1 MIEDETAG
9 KREETGSVRIRRL
22 PSNKTKIVC
31 TIGPSSTSPQV
42 LADMIRSGMNVARVN
57 FSHGTSDEHRMLIKN
72 IRAAAARLGRTVA
85 ILIDLPGPKIRIGKL
100 IQEPLILSKGETVTL
115 TADPASSDLAAIPVN
130 YPGLPSL
137 VTEGTTIF
145 LNDGFLQL
153 KVIRISG
160 QEVVGKV
167 VIGGPLLSHKGL
179 NLPGIS
185 LPVPAV
191 TPEDLVHV
199 DLGLDE
205 GVDTFTISFLEHP
218 KDIRVLREYAQKRG
232 VKIHVV
238 AKIERAGAVRAI
250 DAILEEA
257 DAIMIA
263 RGDLGVQIPIEE
275 VPGVQKLCIQK
286 ANKLGVPV
294 ITATQMLE
302 SMTENILPTR
312 AEVTDVANAILD
324 GSDAVMLS
332 AETATGRY
340 PVETVRMMAKIA
352 RSIEAQRATLKGR
365 SRLEEDL
372 LTGINRRELTVDDVV
387 SLNVIQATHALS
399 PRYILTPTRS
409 GRTPRRISRF
419 QPDCW
424 ILSFS
429 RDQRVAEF
437 LAFSYGVVP
446 FFVNPD
452 EAAWHDRIFDM
463 IRDAGLAKTGD
474 LVILTEGSLPDLAG
488 ATNALRII
496 RLPDRTGPHSL

>member
-1 MIEDETAG
+1 MRAEEGEEAG
-9 KREETGSVRIRRL
+9 KSEEKGAGRPRRL
-22 PSNKTKIVC
+22 PSNKTKIIC
-31 TIGPSSTSPQV
+31 TIGPSSSSPQV
-42 LADMIRSGMNVARVN
+42 LADLIRSGMNVARVN
-57 FSHGTSDEHRMLIKN
+57 FSHGTSDEHRKLIRS
-72 IRAAAARLGRTVA
+72 IRTVATRLGRTVA
-85 ILIDLPGPKIRIGKL
+85 ILIDLPGPKIRIGRL
-100 IQEPLILSKGETVTL
+100 RQEPVILKKGETVTL
-115 TADPASSDLAAIPVN
+115 TTDPASSDLAAIPVN
-130 YPGLPSL
+130 YPNLPSL

-145 LNDGFLQL
+145 LNDGFMQL
-153 KVIRISG
+153 KVIRVSG

-185 LPVPAV
+185 LPVSAV
-191 TPEDLVHV
+191 TPEDLIHV

-205 GVDTFTISFLEHP
+205 GVDTFTISFLERP
-218 KDIRVLREYAQKRG
+218 EDIRIIREYAQKRG
-232 VKIHVV
+232 VKVNII

-250 DAILEEA
+250 DAILAEA

-263 RGDLGVQIPIEE
+263 RGDLGVQIPIED
-275 VPGVQKLCIQK
+275 VPGVQKQCIQK

-352 RSIEAQRATLKGR
+352 RSIEAQRTTLKGR

-387 SLNVIQATHALS
+387 SLNVIQAMHALS

-409 GRTPRRISRF
+409 GRTSRRISRF
-419 QPDCW
+419 KPDCW

-446 FFVNPD
+446 FFVKTD
-452 EAAWHDRIFDM
+452 ETSWHDMIFDL

-474 LVILTEGSLPDLAG
+474 LVILTEGTSPDQVG
-488 ATNALRII
+488 TTNALRII
-496 RLPDRTGPHSL
+496 RLPS